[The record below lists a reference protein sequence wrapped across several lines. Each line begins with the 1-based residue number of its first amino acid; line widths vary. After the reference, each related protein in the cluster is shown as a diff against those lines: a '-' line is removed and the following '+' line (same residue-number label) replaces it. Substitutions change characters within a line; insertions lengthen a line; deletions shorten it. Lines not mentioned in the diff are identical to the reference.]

1 MAIECRILRNEYG
14 EIDHVIANNGE
25 RSELFDNLVD
35 ISGGNKDTAL
45 DLYAL
50 TETEEFKEL
59 TELKSNEERVKFLKE
74 FQKEKPFFGKD
85 VKFQKTEIKKTAI
98 TPEEQKQEIINQLK
112 KTGLAGNVFEMS
124 NDEIESKLQE
134 IGVDSEV
141 AKQVSKYHKSRLFV
155 PNVRGGWTKEKIVK
169 YFKSKSSQTVTDYG
183 IIQMISEFD
192 SFDDFKKNVFFHGTT
207 NFIEKGLKPSIT
219 MSERDAERYGGGG
232 YGERYFGISLTK
244 DKKIAESFSGTSS
257 SVKVYPV
264 ILKKDAKVINREDL
278 QDASDV
284 EDIIV
289 ELYEQ
294 GVDAVWIGGGEQE
307 LVVVN
312 PYAVS
317 LYKNGSESFQVY
329 GGFKSVQPTDKKL
342 SQIFNKAKKE
352 AVGLEKEFNSISGKE
367 NKDTFLS
374 NIGKT
379 QFSKNLSEK
388 GIGVTTSGF
397 TFKGDVY
404 LNNESATENTSIHEF
419 QHLHLDYLKEN
430 RKQVYEQGLS
440 LIQNE
445 LALGENSEIKDV
457 IDFVNSTQPDLT
469 GEKLHNEILT
479 ELLGRKGLDLI
490 EETKDTVKKGGILE
504 WLKNVWA
511 DIKSMWGISKM
522 SNSEV
527 KKLTLGKYVRAMNID
542 ILGGEKLIGDQ
553 AQEYFARNADRLPLT
568 LSVFRRPEFIK
579 LQGKEIN
586 PITVLNSLNQTGI
599 KQIEK
604 ELIKNVIEK
613 NYQGQNK
620 ISYDE
625 LEATV
630 RANIMPLE
638 RIFTTS
644 YSDYGMERLSD
655 GNYGEAT
662 TIILNSP
669 IDHGIVGHFSG
680 SFVTSGRKNIK
691 YMPKQLNGSTW
702 VAVEEGYE
710 SQANDNNIYQF
721 VGTAGTKEA
730 VDEWISKYKNPNNLL
745 SIDDKSL
752 IIEVSEV
759 SQSTKEQFPDSD
771 IVDVQLLRNGEVLKT
786 SRRMLRN
793 SEENMRANII
803 DNYNIEKDSL
813 SETTINKGM
822 FGHIRVW
829 QDGDIFN
836 VAELQSD
843 YFQKSN
849 AKKEIVPNAPEY
861 TKKLIE
867 LQSKYKKIAV
877 ENLRRIGITTREE
890 ALTSLNLSTPLQIRR
905 AVEAK
910 TIIIDKNSEIQKL
923 LDTIEEGLKSNDI
936 EVRRQIDKDVSRVIE
951 IVGKNPDITSN
962 DSYIK
967 ELNQLKD
974 NYLSLQ
980 EKQFIASQKE
990 FEKRMVR
997 EAIKEASLSGATEL
1011 RFPTPYTLSVIEGY
1025 LSENGGMPYEI
1036 ESAEDS
1042 SRLESGDTIY
1052 YAGEEYT
1059 VLNSWYENIE
1069 VAQTSSLY
1077 STEIDSFIEEQ
1088 VSSEVDEI
1096 MDYGLDVDIT
1106 KFYTQEEWD
1115 NEDKYRALEDTQLE
1129 DLGKEIEDGVYELS
1143 ETKIRNLIEE
1153 DKRDY
1158 YNSESIESI
1167 LEDMGYENVVVKGD
1181 TAYYTPYGT
1190 STETFGQPDTYDNES
1205 DKESFTI
1212 EGSLDDTQQT
1222 VARKYEQIAKILE
1235 QERGEDNFEIITDD
1249 SGFDWYSTKIDPS
1262 ETDNPVVAFQ
1272 KQEEKPTVTYKNSK
1286 IYSAQRTNP
1295 ITGEPTGEIE
1305 LKTIETDKL
1314 SRGKGQ
1320 ARAALK
1326 EFLNYTDAIGKDV
1339 YLVVTPR
1346 DSSTRFTSLVDFYK
1360 SEGFEMEPTE
1370 FEMVRKAKRVK
1381 AANFDVNGEPD
1392 IKTVLDFSNRSSDGL
1407 TSEEKVQA
1415 MNFLVSTGLKTS
1427 TELLSK
1433 LEDTFFKNGL
1443 FVANKVKMSKS
1454 GLYNKFE
1461 ISEITQSPILQK
1473 EIKEL
1478 VLALRNTE
1486 EMSID
1491 YDSKFV
1497 KGETTSLN
1505 NFGKQTVSN
1514 PYILEKEIATEIAGV
1529 PLEDVRQ
1536 YLSSDMSSKYKT
1548 DSAFKKVVDRIA
1560 TENKLAS
1567 VKKIVNGELV
1577 DKTSDT
1583 SEKLNLTLIKEID
1596 QELLE
1601 KLYYLTNSISENVW
1615 NQNLDLVSKSIEDV
1629 SSLAKQNGIDFS
1641 NLSTKVYSIPR
1652 QEVVNLLNSFVE
1664 LVASEDSQNLEE
1676 FSSLYDNMFDTTQP
1690 QKELIKTDSEFD
1702 VVLDTNLSEQE
1713 LFSSY
1718 DLVKKADGIYRKIDP
1733 TTLDDLYDS
1742 FFNYKNLFP
1751 SSIADIEQLKSYVQ
1765 EKSIDNVENGFSI
1778 EEGDMEKMWMYKKF
1792 FNFPMNISK
1801 ERVEVERTKNITLD
1815 SEYLTGDFIKD
1826 FNVYLLESGN
1836 KYFKVTEKGIELENN
1851 DPISKE
1857 EAKLSL
1863 SEELT
1868 EVLAQYDA
1876 LSRHLNLGLESKLDT
1891 YEDFN
1896 TENAQRVNAVNNP
1909 DSVPKLTGE
1918 YTYVEEGILAAKNE
1932 ANAFVRTPV
1941 GVFELVYEVNN
1952 VKFFNKLPDADPNY
1966 KLYELE
1972 KPLTNVDFNNYF
1984 YLQNSVEVFKE
1995 AKKNYNKK
2003 ELEKI
2008 NKDYFD
2014 C

>member
-1 MAIECRILRNEYG
+1 MAIDCRIIRDEYG
-14 EIDHVIANNGE
+14 DIDYVIANNGE
-25 RSELFDNLVD
+25 RSILFDSLTDLV
-35 ISGGNKDTAL
+35 GGNKNAAL

-50 TETEEFKEL
+50 TETQDFKDL
-59 TELKSNEERVKFLKE
+59 SDLKSNEEKINFLKE

-112 KTGLAGNVFEMS
+112 KTGLASNVFEMS

-134 IGVDSEV
+134 IGIDSEV

-192 SFDDFKKNVFFHGTT
+192 SFDDFKNNVFFHGTT

-264 ILKKDAKVINREDL
+264 ILKKDAKVVNREDL

-289 ELYEQ
+289 DLYEQ
-294 GVDAVWIGGGEQE
+294 GVDAVWIGGGEKE
-307 LVVVN
+307 LVVIN

-352 AVGLEKEFNSISGKE
+352 AVGLEEEFNSISGKE
-367 NKDTFLS
+367 NRDNFLS

-379 QFSKNLSEK
+379 QFSKTLSEK

-397 TFKGDVY
+397 TYKGDVY

-430 RKQVYEQGLS
+430 RKQVYEYGLS

-445 LALGENSEIKDV
+445 LTLGENSEIKEV
-457 IDFVNSTQPDLT
+457 IDFVNSTQPDLI

-511 DIKSMWGISKM
+511 EIKSMWGISKM
-522 SNSEV
+522 SDAEV
-527 KKLTLGKYVRAMNID
+527 KKLTLGKYVRAMNVD

-553 AQEYFARNADRLPLT
+553 AQEYFERNADRLPLT
-568 LSVFRRPEFIK
+568 LSVFQRPEFIK
-579 LQGKEIN
+579 LQGKDVN
-586 PITVLNSLNQTGI
+586 PITVLNSLNQSGI

-613 NYQGQNK
+613 NYQEQKK

-638 RIFTTS
+638 RIFTSS
-644 YSDYGMERLSD
+644 YSDYGMDRLSD

-680 SFVTSGRKNIK
+680 SFIASGRKNIK
-691 YMPKQLNGSTW
+691 YVPKQLNGNTW

-730 VDEWISKYKNPNNLL
+730 VDAWIENYDGYKKSLL
-745 SIDDKSL
+745 SDAEIAERNDL
-752 IIEVSEV
+752 INRAGNLSIEE
-759 SQSTKEQFPDSD
+759 
-771 IVDVQLLRNGEVLKT
+771 
-786 SRRMLRN
+786 SRRLVQIN
-793 SEENMRANII
+793 KKAGIFGQGNE
-803 DNYNIEKDSL
+803 
-813 SETTINKGM
+813 INKGM

-849 AKKEIVPNAPEY
+849 AKKDIVPNAPEY
-861 TKKLIE
+861 TKKLVE

-877 ENLRRIGITTREE
+877 ENLKRIGITTREE
-890 ALTSLNLSTPLQIRR
+890 SLSSLNLSTPLQIRR
-905 AVEAK
+905 AVESKAIVLSK
-910 TIIIDKNSEIQKL
+910 SSEIQKL

-936 EVRRQIDKDVSRVIE
+936 EVRRQVDKDVSRVIE

-1025 LSENGGMPYEI
+1025 LSENGSMPYEV

-1042 SRLESGDTIY
+1042 SRLERGDTIY
-1052 YAGEEYT
+1052 YIGEEYT

-1069 VAQTSSLY
+1069 VAQTRSLY
-1077 STEIDSFIEEQ
+1077 STDIDSFIEEQ
-1088 VSSEVDEI
+1088 VISEVDEI
-1096 MDYGLDVDIT
+1096 MYYELDVDIT

-1153 DKRDY
+1153 DRRDY
-1158 YNSESIESI
+1158 YNSESIESV
-1167 LEDMGYENVVVKGD
+1167 LEDMGYENVFVSGD

-1249 SGFDWYSTKIDPS
+1249 SGFDWYSTKIEPS
-1262 ETDNPVVAFQ
+1262 ETNKPVVAFQ
-1272 KQEEKPTVTYKNSK
+1272 KQEEQPTVTYKNSK
-1286 IYSAQRTNP
+1286 VYSAQRINP
-1295 ITGEPTGEIE
+1295 ITGKPTGEIE
-1305 LKTIETDKL
+1305 LKTIETKTE
-1314 SRGKGQ
+1314 SRGLGQ

-1326 EFLNYTDAIGKDV
+1326 QFLNYTDALGKNV
-1339 YLVVTPR
+1339 YLVVSPR
-1346 DSSTRFTSLVDFYK
+1346 DKQTRFTSLVDFYK
-1360 SEGFEMEPTE
+1360 SEGFRMEPTG
-1370 FEMVRKAKRVK
+1370 FEMTRRARPVK
-1381 AANFDVNGEPD
+1381 PANFDSNEEADP
-1392 IKTVLDFSNRSSDGL
+1392 KTVIEFSNQTDREL
-1407 TSEEKVQA
+1407 TNEEKIGLI
-1415 MNFLVSTGLKTS
+1415 NFMLSSGVKSSK
-1427 TELLSK
+1427 ELLYK
-1433 LEDTFFKNGL
+1433 LEGTFFRNGV
-1443 FVANKVKMSKS
+1443 FIANKTKMSKS

-1461 ISEITQSPILQK
+1461 ISEIIGSPSIQSEL
-1473 EIKEL
+1473 KEL
-1478 VLALRNTE
+1478 ILALRNTE
-1486 EMSID
+1486 EFFLEYENS
-1491 YDSKFV
+1491 FV
-1497 KGETTSLN
+1497 KAQNVVLD
-1505 NFGKQTVSN
+1505 NFGKQAVSN
-1514 PYILEKEIATEIAGV
+1514 PYVLEKEIAKDIVGL
-1529 PLEDVRQ
+1529 PLENITEV
-1536 YLSSDMSSKYKT
+1536 LSSDLISKYNS
-1548 DSAFKKVVDRIA
+1548 DANFKQKIDKINA
-1560 TENKLAS
+1560 ENKLAP
-1567 VKKIVNGELV
+1567 VKVITDEGLV
-1577 DKTSDT
+1577 DKTT
-1583 SEKLNLTLIKEID
+1583 VTPEKVDATLIKEVNEDLFSKIVYLSD
-1596 QELLE
+1596 RVSE
-1601 KLYYLTNSISENVW
+1601 KVW
-1615 NQNLDLVSKSIEDV
+1615 NQNKRTVAKSIE
-1629 SSLAKQNGIDFS
+1629 LITEQAKQNGIDFTG
-1641 NLSTKVYSIPR
+1641 LSTKVYSKTR
-1652 QEVVNLLNSFVE
+1652 QEILDLLKSFANLVV
-1664 LVASEDSQNLEE
+1664 SERNQNLEE
-1676 FSSLYDNMFDTTQP
+1676 FSALYDEMFDITEP
-1690 QKELIKTDSEFD
+1690 QTEVLRTDSEFD
-1702 VVLDTNLSEQE
+1702 IVLETALSEQE
-1713 LFSSY
+1713 LFSSHR
-1718 DLVKKADGIYRKIDP
+1718 LIRKSENVYRKVEEQ
-1733 TTLDDLYDS
+1733 TLDDLYES
-1742 FFNYKNLFP
+1742 FFEYKNLFP
-1751 SSIADIEQLKSYVQ
+1751 SSVETLEQLKAYVQ
-1765 EKSIDNVENGFSI
+1765 EKSADFTGEGFSR
-1778 EEGDMEKMWMYKKF
+1778 EDGDSEKIWMYKKF
-1792 FNFPMNISK
+1792 FNFPLNI
-1801 ERVEVERTKNITLD
+1801 EEARLEVGNTKNVTLPSD
-1815 SEYLTGDFIKD
+1815 YLTGDFVKE
-1826 FNVYLLESGN
+1826 FNLYLLGSNN
-1836 KYFKVTEKGIELENN
+1836 KYFKITDKGIELVNN
-1851 DPISKE
+1851 DPISRM
-1857 EAKLSL
+1857 EAKLSIPESL
-1863 SEELT
+1863 KES
-1868 EVLAQYDA
+1868 LAQYDTI
-1876 LSRHLNLGLESKLDT
+1876 SKHLNLGLESNLDN
-1891 YEDFN
+1891 YEEFKS
-1896 TENAQRVNAVNNP
+1896 ENEQRVYAVNNP
-1909 DSVPKLTGE
+1909 NSVPKLTGE
-1918 YTYVEEGILAAKNE
+1918 YTYIEEGILAAKNE
-1932 ANAFVRTPV
+1932 PNTFVRTPI
-1941 GVFELVYEVNN
+1941 GVFELLYEMGN
-1952 VKFFNKLPDADPNY
+1952 VKFFTKLPDSNTNY
-1966 KLYELE
+1966 KISEIE
-1972 KPLTNVDFNNYF
+1972 KPLTDIDFNKYA
-1984 YLQNSVEVFKE
+1984 YLQNTVDLFKE
-1995 AKKNYNKK
+1995 SKNSYTKK
-2003 ELEKI
+2003 ELEQI
-2008 NKDYFD
+2008 NKDYFS